1 MNSIAISSDKGNDV
15 TTPRKTSMASRL
27 GLFAQPTI
35 LIGSA
40 LLVLIVLLGIG
51 ASLFASADPAAIN
64 PMVRNKPP
72 GATIT
77 LVEPVNGL
85 DSYTAVLGTDSLGR
99 DIFSRIAHGTRAS
112 LTVGVAAAVIS
123 TCIGLFIGLLAG
135 YVRWLDGIVMRVMD
149 GLMAIPSVLFAIAL
163 VSMLRAGV
171 ASVVL
176 AIVIPEI
183 PRVVRLVRSY
193 VLSLREEPYVEAAI
207 TVGTPTPLLLVR
219 HMLPNLVPPLIVQST
234 FICASAILIEAYLS
248 FLGIGIPPEI
258 PTWGNVMAEGRNA
271 FRLHPAGI
279 FAPGIVL
286 AITILSLNIVGDA
299 LRDSLDPKMAKR

>member
-1 MNSIAISSDKGNDV
+1 MK
-15 TTPRKTSMASRL
+15 RL
-27 GLFAQPTI
+27 SFLSQPAL
-35 LIGSA
+35 LIGTA
-40 LLVLIVLLGIG
+40 LLTLVVLLGVL
-51 ASLFASADPAAIN
+51 ASLISTTDPAAIN

-72 GATIT
+72 GATVALI
-77 LVEPVNGL
+77 EPLAGA
-85 DSYTAVLGTDSLGR
+85 DSYLAILGTDSLGR
-99 DIFSRIAHGTRAS
+99 DIFSRLAHGTQTS
-112 LTVGVAAAVIS
+112 LTVGLAAAAIS
-123 TCIGLFIGLLAG
+123 TVIGLFIGLLAG
-135 YVRWLDGIVMRVMD
+135 YVRWLDGILMRVMD

-163 VSMLRAGV
+163 VSMLRSGV

-207 TVGTPTPLLLVR
+207 TAGTPTPLLLVR

-234 FICASAILIEAYLS
+234 FICASAILVEAYLS

-258 PTWGNVMAEGRNA
+258 PTWGNVMAEGRSV

-286 AITILSLNIVGDA
+286 AITILSLNMAGDA